1 MIRALIAAGLAL
13 APLGAAA
20 FDTEAR
26 AAYVRDLTTD
36 TVLMDLNADD
46 PLPPAS
52 MSKLMTLYM
61 LFDALRDGRVTMED
75 TFGVSARAAAM
86 GGSSMFLTERDR
98 PTVEELIRGIS
109 VQSGNDATVV
119 VAEGLAGTEAAFAR
133 QMTEVGR
140 EMGMTNSVFV
150 NASGWPHPDH
160 RMSLRDLGILAEA
173 LITEFPEYYPYLGET
188 RFEYDGRVP
197 SNHNNRNPL
206 LYLDI
211 GADGL
216 KTGHTEEAGY
226 GLVGSAQQGD
236 RRVVFVI
243 SGLDTDAARAD
254 ESERLVNWAFRQFV
268 ERDLIEGGTVVTEA
282 PIWLGDRETVP
293 LIVRE
298 DVTLLVPALTADDV
312 TAEAV
317 FSSPLVMNDADGEP
331 VDWTQ
336 PVGQLLISRDE
347 LGDHV
352 VPLYAQETPVAAG
365 PAGRITAAARLL
377 AADLIGRTGL
387 MDVSP
392 AEPEAEDGAP
402 EG

>member
-1 MIRALIAAGLAL
+1 MLRPVATAILAAAIALTAGA
-13 APLGAAA
+13 AAA
-20 FDTEAR
+20 FDTNAR
-26 AAYVRDLTTD
+26 AAYVRDLSTD
-36 TVLMDLNADD
+36 TVLLELNADQ

-61 LFDALRDGRVTMED
+61 LFDALRDGRVTLQD

-119 VAEGLAGTEAAFAR
+119 VAEGLAGTEDAFAR
-133 QMTEVGR
+133 QMTEVAR
-140 EMGMTNSVFV
+140 DLGMENSVFA

-188 RFEYDGRVP
+188 TFAYDGRVP
-197 SNHNNRNPL
+197 SNHGNRNPL

-216 KTGHTEEAGY
+216 KTGHTQEAGY
-226 GLVGSAQQGD
+226 GLVGSALQGD
-236 RRVVFVI
+236 RRIVFVI
-243 SGLDTDAARAD
+243 SGLDSEAARAD

-268 ERDLIEGGTVVTEA
+268 EREVVEGGTVVAEA
-282 PIWLGDRETVP
+282 PLWLGDRASVP
-293 LIVRE
+293 LVVRE
-298 DVTLLVPALTADDV
+298 DVRLLVPALAADDM
-312 TAEAV
+312 TAEVV
-317 FSSPLVMNDADGEP
+317 FDAPLVLRDEEGEP
-331 VDWTQ
+331 TDWDA
-336 PVGQLLISRDE
+336 PVGALVISRAE

-352 VPLYAQETPVAAG
+352 GPLSAPAAPAAAG

-387 MDVSP
+387 MEVAP
-392 AEPEAEDGAP
+392 AADPAP